1 MASDWGLSVTMLG
14 VMCVVGVSLR
24 CGWVVGGR
32 LVVVVVLFFTR
43 GNLFLG
49 WGEMILLLTYTV
61 QSVTTFW
68 KALIEI
74 LSSKSMDF

>member
-32 LVVVVVLFFTR
+32 LLLVVVVVLFFTR
-43 GNLFLG
+43 GNCFWG
-49 WGEMILLLTYTV
+49 GGEMILLLTYTV
-61 QSVTTFW
+61 QRVVITN
-68 KALIEI
+68 
-74 LSSKSMDF
+74 